1 MTEIFVIYVGKLK
14 FRPCWFSLPGRRV
27 DTTVLLHT
35 PFEVYN
41 FIIKIIFLNEVFFP
55 DAYQSLLS
63 SNFSD

>member
-14 FRPCWFSLPGRRV
+14 FRPCWFSLLGRRV

-41 FIIKIIFLNEVFFP
+41 FIIQIIFLNEVFFP